1 MSSRAK
7 KMVALALNAELQE
20 KIANFKSQNQ
30 TNRPKKDED
39 PEYLPD
45 QMDNS
50 DPSSDGVFSDAENE
64 LQKKAENWIAYTEL
78 QREENYNESRMI
90 DDKKQIRE
98 TGTDVVKSIL
108 TDIFD
113 KVEEQ
118 ITRQMNKMHTTKGN
132 IRKRK
137 LFEQTL
143 AERKKRKTEERAAS
157 HGVKLSCGEKC
168 RLKCPSTFSFER
180 QTHINKKFWAMCN
193 IEQRNFLFGCVKR
206 CAKQSKRAVEN
217 SRRENSFKYV
227 LKDINGTENYVCK
240 TFLLATLW
248 FHPPG
253 NDRLLK
259 SARDTE
265 PTAVMPKRICV
276 DTILTLLRQAVASM
290 NISFANLGNE
300 ECFGCERFNLHSK
313 SSLHTKEDPDI
324 DCNECSLW
332 KKHKEKYV
340 AAREEYERD
349 KEERQPEK
357 LIVSADLQKSGHTF
371 MSADAFHHQVELSL
385 KKARKVLDFDDFK
398 SAVQQSNSSKVNVKE
413 MKIEDFF
420 QWKDYSSKFK
430 LQKVTPKPY
439 LKNMVHLR
447 FKRGEN
453 IVHYKNQFAGEFIP
467 LNFLSAKEQKGGIKK
482 PPCFT
487 QHRGIDKERKATLIS
502 NLKAIIPQNRMKFW
516 EELVT
521 SETANVEYESD

>member
-7 KMVALALNAELQE
+7 KMIALALNAELQE
-20 KIANFKSQNQ
+20 KIANFKSQSQ

-50 DPSSDGVFSDAENE
+50 DLSSDGVFSDAENE
-64 LQKKAENWIAYTEL
+64 LQKKTENWIAYTEL

-90 DDKKQIRE
+90 DDNKQVRE

-108 TDIFD
+108 TDILD

-118 ITRQMNKMHTTKGN
+118 ITRQMNKMYTKK
-132 IRKRK
+132 RKRK

-143 AERKKRKTEERAAS
+143 AERRKRKTEERAAS
-157 HGVKLSCGEKC
+157 HGVKLSCGEKYL
-168 RLKCPSTFSFER
+168 LKCPSTFSFER
-180 QTHINKKFWAMCN
+180 QTHINKEFWAMSN

-206 CAKQSKRAVEN
+206 CAKQSKGAVEN
-217 SRRENSFKYV
+217 SRRENSFK
-227 LKDINGTENYVCK
+227 
-240 TFLLATLW
+240 
-248 FHPPG
+248 
-253 NDRLLK
+253 
-259 SARDTE
+259 
-265 PTAVMPKRICV
+265 
-276 DTILTLLRQAVASM
+276 QAVASM

-300 ECFGCERFNLHSK
+300 ECFECERFNLYSK

-332 KKHKEKYV
+332 KQHKEKYV

-349 KEERQPEK
+349 KKERQPEK
-357 LIVSADLQKSGHTF
+357 LIVSADLQKVIMLPRAEMFKEVIFTPRVIAFNESFVPVGAYSKNFKPLAVIWHEGSGHTF

-467 LNFLSAKEQKGGIKK
+467 LNFLSAKEQKGGIKNILVSLNI
-482 PPCFT
+482 
-487 QHRGIDKERKATLIS
+487 GVLIK
-502 NLKAIIPQNRMKFW
+502 NARQL
-516 EELVT
+516 
-521 SETANVEYESD
+521 